1 MEINGVTLNL
11 DLDDLDVAEKA
22 QNAIQASQTKINEI
36 QDTADYVTGGRQVC
50 TIVNET
56 FDGIFG
62 EGTAAKLFKGN
73 RFTEHIDAFATLAEA
88 IGQQMGKQN
97 AHLQSLAAKYS
108 PNRAARRHPAQKK

>member
-1 MEINGVTLNL
+1 MEINGITLTL

-22 QNAIQASQTKINEI
+22 QNAINASQGKIQEI

-56 FDGIFG
+56 FDNIFG
-62 EGTAAKLFKGN
+62 EGTSGKIFSGVK
-73 RFTEHIDAFATLAEA
+73 FTEHIDAFATLAET

-97 AHLQSLAAKYS
+97 AHLQALSAKYS
-108 PNRAARRHPAQKK
+108 PSRAARRHPAQKK